1 MAEKINK
8 NKNRSVD
15 DAGIR
20 LAPPPIDNAAY
31 HVMPTVMQQYVIEPT
46 IVTKET
52 PDSDSARIVSTIDDF
67 QPKREEVN
75 KKWKRGKRAK
85 NMTSGVIALVAS
97 VLVLLPYILGV
108 IGTQVDVPFVLVPD
122 KFNVIRN
129 LVSAF
134 EQTANLGWKG
144 EEVGAIWVGMVPSLI
159 LTIGILCVI
168 INVIKACFAI
178 FGAVKPIKFVKSAV
192 IYALCLISI
201 LVASLVGANAIGIE
215 RIDFVE
221 DFIVGY
227 AQSELFTLVVSGA
240 AYLVLCLVGAIINRD
255 KCGYLK

>member
-20 LAPPPIDNAAY
+20 LAPSPIDNAAY

-52 PDSDSARIVSTIDDF
+52 LDSDSARIVSTQDDF

-85 NMTSGVIALVAS
+85 NMASGVIALVAS
-97 VLVLLPYILGV
+97 V
-108 IGTQVDVPFVLVPD
+108 IGAQVDAPLVLVPD

-129 LVSAF
+129 LISAF
-134 EQTANLGWKG
+134 EQTAALGWQG
-144 EEVGAIWVGMVPSLI
+144 EEVGAIWISTIPSLI
-159 LTIGILCVI
+159 LTIGILCVL

-178 FGAVKPIKFVKSAV
+178 FGAVKPVKFVNGAV
-192 IYALCLISI
+192 IYALCLIAI
-201 LVASLVGANAIGIE
+201 FVASLVGASAIGIE
-215 RIDFVE
+215 RIDFVA
-221 DFIVGY
+221 DFISGY

-240 AYLVLCLVGAIINRD
+240 AYLVLCVVGAIVNRD

>member
-20 LAPPPIDNAAY
+20 LAPSPIDNAAY

-52 PDSDSARIVSTIDDF
+52 PDSDSARIVSTQDDF

-85 NMTSGVIALVAS
+85 NMASGVIALVAS
-97 VLVLLPYILGV
+97 ALVLLPYILGV
-108 IGTQVDVPFVLVPD
+108 IGAQVDAPFVLVPD

-129 LVSAF
+129 LISAF
-134 EQTANLGWKG
+134 EQTAALGWKG
-144 EEVGAIWVGMVPSLI
+144 EEVGAIWINTIPSLI
-159 LTIGILCVI
+159 LTIGILCVL
-168 INVIKACFAI
+168 INVIKSCFAI
-178 FGAVKPIKFVKSAV
+178 FGAVKPIKFVKGAV
-192 IYALCLISI
+192 IYALCLIAI
-201 LVASLVGANAIGIE
+201 FVASLVGASAIGIE
-215 RIDFVE
+215 RIDFVA
-221 DFIVGY
+221 DFIFGF

-240 AYLVLCLVGAIINRD
+240 AYLVLCVVGAIINRD